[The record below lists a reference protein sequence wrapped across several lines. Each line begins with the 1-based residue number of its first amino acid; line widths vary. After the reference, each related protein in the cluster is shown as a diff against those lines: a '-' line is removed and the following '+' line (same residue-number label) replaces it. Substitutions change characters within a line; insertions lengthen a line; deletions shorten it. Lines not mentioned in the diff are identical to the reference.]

1 MDNWCS
7 FVHSVEG
14 SSQNGRKQGT
24 DETATAKNSASY
36 IGKRLLVDSV
46 KNIYTLECTKS
57 LTDSQ

>member
-1 MDNWCS
+1 MIL
-7 FVHSVEG
+7 HSVDG